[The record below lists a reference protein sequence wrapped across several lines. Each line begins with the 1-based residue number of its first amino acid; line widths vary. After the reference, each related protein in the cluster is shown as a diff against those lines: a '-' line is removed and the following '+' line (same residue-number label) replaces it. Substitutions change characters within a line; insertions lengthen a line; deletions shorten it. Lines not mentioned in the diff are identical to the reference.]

1 MELNNNNNNKN
12 ILITGCSSGI
22 GLDTARGMK
31 EIGWNVIASC
41 RKESDC
47 KIMREKYGFLSTVIN
62 YDDEKSITTGLNYS
76 LEKTNGRID
85 VLFNNGAYGVPSLVE
100 DIPVDSLRN
109 IFETNFFGW
118 HSLTKGVIPCM
129 KEQGFGR
136 IIQNSSILGFM
147 ALKYRGA
154 YTSTKYAVEGLSD
167 TLRLELKDHNIKV
180 IIIQP
185 GPITTKF
192 RENSYIRFIEDIKW
206 KTSPNKFIYSNII
219 IPRLKSKN
227 PKKIAFELLPNAVTK
242 AVIHACMSKNPKTRY
257 RITWATIIMMYL
269 KRILADKIFDKIA
282 RRL

>member
-1 MELNNNNNNKN
+1 MDLHKKKYKKN

-22 GLDTARGMK
+22 GLHVARDMK

-62 YDDEKSITTGLNYS
+62 YDNEESITSGLNYS

-85 VLFNNGAYGVPSLVE
+85 ILFNNGAYGLPSLVE

-118 HSLTKGVIPCM
+118 HSLTKGVIPYM
-129 KEQGFGR
+129 KEQGSGR

-154 YTSTKYAVEGLSD
+154 YTATKYALEGLSD
-167 TLRLELKDHNIKV
+167 TLRLELKDSNIK
-180 IIIQP
+180 IILIQP

-206 KTSPNKFIYSNII
+206 DLSPNRLIYSNII
-219 IPRLKSKN
+219 IPRLEAKN
-227 PKKIAFELLPNAVTK
+227 PKKTTFELLPDAVSK
-242 AVIHACMSKNPKTRY
+242 SVIHACISNNPKTRY
-257 RITWATIIMMYL
+257 RITWATLIMMYL
-269 KRILADKIFDKIA
+269 KRLLTDKIFDRIA
-282 RRL
+282 DRL